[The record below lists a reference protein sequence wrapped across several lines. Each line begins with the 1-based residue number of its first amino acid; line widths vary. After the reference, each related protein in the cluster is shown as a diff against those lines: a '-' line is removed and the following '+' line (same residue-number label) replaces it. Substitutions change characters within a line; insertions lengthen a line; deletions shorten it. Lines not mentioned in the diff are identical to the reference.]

1 GRAPRG
7 DRAGAPRRTR
17 HRPHPLR
24 GARPPRG
31 LRRRRASLRSTTRAP
46 RPCRRRGG
54 RRPRRRT
61 ARGRRDTGPGARA
74 RARLASQLAATRRRS
89 LRARPP
95 RRPRRVPP
103 PAARAAPDARARS
116 RAPGT
121 PGASRAGPTLLPS
134 RAGHPALLAETGPPP
149 HPAPWHPSLGACSGV
164 AAHAYPRRRVVRAGE
179 VVEWRGQRARVRPR
193 DADLAELVPLPG
205 SPPLSAAFVRRCAD
219 TLVGRGFREIVTGAL
234 APQEAHGFVDAG
246 FERREHL
253 CLLVPD
259 LGVLAAVDDAHV
271 ELIRKPRRTE
281 RPAVLAVDALAFQP
295 FWRIDDRGLDDAAAA
310 TPVSRFRVAGPPPR
324 AGSVAGAPSEGRR
337 AELAAY
343 AISG

>member
-1 GRAPRG
+1 M
-7 DRAGAPRRTR
+7 
-17 HRPHPLR
+17 
-24 GARPPRG
+24 
-31 LRRRRASLRSTTRAP
+31 
-46 RPCRRRGG
+46 
-54 RRPRRRT
+54 
-61 ARGRRDTGPGARA
+61 
-74 RARLASQLAATRRRS
+74 
-89 LRARPP
+89 
-95 RRPRRVPP
+95 
-103 PAARAAPDARARS
+103 
-116 RAPGT
+116 
-121 PGASRAGPTLLPS
+121 LPS

-193 DADLAELVPLPG
+193 DADVAELVPLPG

-253 CLLVPD
+253 CLLVHD

-343 AISG
+343 AISGRAGRRGYVQRLAVHPHHQRAGIGRALVLDGLHWMRRRRVELALVNTQVDNAPALGLYESLGFRPDSHGLDVFALRLQPPAPAAATGLL